1 MLIEGLRAEL
11 PELFALA
18 ARLRPLTV
26 PRMPLWAVVL
36 GALGVRALTAQLLAG
51 AHSVLSLFGLLEFRT
66 VEATTIASYAAATL
80 FAFGA
85 ARWRGVAAAVAALTL
100 LSVGQLALA
109 APGRQLFCDRAGP
122 GAPGD
127 VCDTSALLVA
137 RAWPLVVG
145 IGLGLLARRIVRRG
159 PSGTSALAL
168 AVGAGALLAGAA
180 QSAIVPLVLPIPA
193 PAEADLLLTWSVVAW
208 MASAVVVWLVAGW
221 WGRRHLLD
229 AAVLVAYALA
239 PWVLSL
245 RSLLDARVA
254 GAAVSD
260 WRVFAPVG
268 YAACAILAL
277 AVAAVIRR
285 SRPRPG

>member
-18 ARLRPLTV
+18 ARLRPLAV

-51 AHSVLSLFGLLEFRT
+51 AHGVLSLFGLLELRT

-85 ARWRGVAAAVAALTL
+85 ARWRGVAATVAALTL
-100 LSVGQLALA
+100 LSLGQLALA

-127 VCDTSALLVA
+127 VCDTSALLAA
-137 RAWPLVVG
+137 RVWPLLVG

-159 PSGTSALAL
+159 RSGTSALAL
-168 AVGAGALLAGAA
+168 AVGVGALLGAA
-180 QSAIVPLVLPIPA
+180 QSAIVPLVWPIPA
-193 PAEADLLLTWSVVAW
+193 PAEADLLLTWSVGAW
-208 MASAVVVWLVAGW
+208 MASAVVVGLVAGW

-229 AAVLVAYALA
+229 AVVLVAYALA

-245 RSLLDARVA
+245 RSLLDARAA

-260 WRVFAPVG
+260 WRVFTPVG
-268 YAACAILAL
+268 YAVSAILAL

-285 SRPRPG
+285 SRPRSG